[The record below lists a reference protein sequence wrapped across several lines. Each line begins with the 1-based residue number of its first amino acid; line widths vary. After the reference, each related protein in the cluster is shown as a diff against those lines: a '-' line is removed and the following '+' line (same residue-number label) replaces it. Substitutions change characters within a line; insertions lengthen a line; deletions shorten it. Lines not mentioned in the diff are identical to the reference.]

1 MSQGLELE
9 VRDRLSPAQV
19 EDLLRLYGNEWWS
32 AQRTRLDVERML
44 EASDLLFAIIEKESD
59 SLAAFARVL
68 TDRTYLALVLD
79 VIVAPEYRGGGLG
92 RLLVERICSEPTLQN
107 VASIELVCQPE
118 LVPLYEKWGFTE
130 NVGRSLLMRRT
141 SDPLLADADAQHAAA
156 AEERRGRVGQ

>member
-1 MSQGLELE
+1 MSQGLEFE
-9 VRDRLSPAQV
+9 VRNRLSSAQV

-32 AQRTRLDVERML
+32 AQRTRPDVERML
-44 EASDLLFAIIEKESD
+44 EASDLLFAIIEKESG

-79 VIVAPEYRGGGLG
+79 VIVAPAHRGGGLG

-118 LVPLYEKWGFTE
+118 LVPLYEKWGFSE
-130 NVGRSLLMRRT
+130 NVGRSRLMRGT
-141 SDPLLADADAQHAAA
+141 SDPLLADAAAQQAAA
-156 AEERRGRVGQ
+156 AEERRGRLS